1 MSDIAQLREWQRHV
15 WELYPELAGTTAEDV
30 RRLAKEKKGAKRSVP
45 DTPPPLRR
53 RFRRAEPIVEGADAS
68 ED

>member
-1 MSDIAQLREWQRHV
+1 MSDVAQLREWQRHV

-30 RRLAKEKKGAKRSVP
+30 RRLAKEKKGAKRVSSVSQP
-45 DTPPPLRR
+45 V
-53 RFRRAEPIVEGADAS
+53 VEGADAS